1 MSNLAIAKRSVGI
14 AGWEYLVNALDG
26 FWCVQLRSKEA
37 GDQGGETGTK
47 LVPRPSH
54 APWKGG
60 ASYPCSA
67 TLVAERKGLLP
78 APCPSA
84 SSGDHSDCI
93 VGLRPPCD
101 GALFISIV
109 L

>member
-1 MSNLAIAKRSVGI
+1 MAFGACSYGQK
-14 AGWEYLVNALDG
+14 
-26 FWCVQLRSKEA
+26 K
-37 GDQGGETGTK
+37 QGGETGTK
-47 LVPRPSH
+47 LVPRPSR
-54 APWKGG
+54 ASWKGG

-67 TLVAERKGLLP
+67 SRREEGL